1 VKIII
6 KYRSYNPNYST
17 EVFTIE
23 RINES
28 RIYLSGLMKPVVA
41 DQLQL
46 IPKDSIEGNDDE
58 LKKAI
63 KADKVRRALIKEG
76 IEIDDKEDEPIPIQR
91 AKRQRKDVDY
101 SKLLRILT

>member
-1 VKIII
+1 M
-6 KYRSYNPNYST
+6 NG
-17 EVFTIE
+17 
-23 RINES
+23 S

-46 IPKDSIEGNDDE
+46 IPKDSIEGNDE

-76 IEIDDKEDEPIPIQR
+76 IDIDDKEEPIPIQR

>member
-1 VKIII
+1 
-6 KYRSYNPNYST
+6 
-17 EVFTIE
+17 
-23 RINES
+23 
-28 RIYLSGLMKPVVA
+28 MKPVVA

-46 IPKDSIEGNDDE
+46 IPKDSIEGNDEE

-76 IEIDDKEDEPIPIQR
+76 IDTDDKDEPIPIQR